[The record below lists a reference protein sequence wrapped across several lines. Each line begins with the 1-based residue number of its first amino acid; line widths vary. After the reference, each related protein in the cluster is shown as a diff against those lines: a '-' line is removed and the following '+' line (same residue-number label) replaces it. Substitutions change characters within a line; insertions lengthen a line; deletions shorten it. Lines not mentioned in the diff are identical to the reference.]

1 MQTAEPSPRR
11 LRRDAKAN
19 LDRVQVA
26 AAEVFASQGLGATQA
41 DIARRAKVGV
51 GTIYRR
57 FPNKDDLIFEIYEP
71 KLREGETLA
80 RRAAAYENAWDGLA
94 WFIEQSS
101 FELASDRGFQQFIL
115 GGFNE
120 VLGWA
125 RSDPSRVMADLLADT
140 DLRVG
145 KTLADLIERAKA
157 AGDLRDD
164 FEVTDVQVISAAIQA
179 TVVFGGADHP
189 ELYRRVV
196 GLLFD
201 GLRPS
206 RTRPTPLPV
215 RALTE
220 GELSRVT
227 ERPRSPED
235 SSGPTGTVD
244 ET

>member
-1 MQTAEPSPRR
+1 MQSAEHAPRR

-19 LDRVQVA
+19 LDRVHVA

-41 DIARRAKVGV
+41 DIARRAKVGI

-57 FPNKDDLIFEIYEP
+57 FPNKDDLISEVYEP
-71 KLREGETLA
+71 KLREGEELA
-80 RRAAAYENAWDGLA
+80 RRAAEYENAWNGLA

-101 FELASDRGFQQFIL
+101 FELAHDRGFQQFIL

-120 VLGWA
+120 VLGWS
-125 RSDPSRVMADLLADT
+125 RSEPSRRMADLLADT

-145 KTLADLIERAKA
+145 STLGALLERAKA
-157 AGDLRDD
+157 DGDLRDD

-179 TVVFGGADHP
+179 TVTFGGADHP

-196 GLLFD
+196 GLLLD
-201 GLRPS
+201 GMRPS
-206 RTRPTPLPV
+206 RLAPTPLPA

-220 GELSRVT
+220 GELGRVT
-227 ERPRSPED
+227 ERPRDLPAPLD
-235 SSGPTGTVD
+235 
-244 ET
+244 